1 MWIKNASERGSK
13 PQEKCLLVQQDEP
26 GPSVLHGAA
35 PQVHRS
41 WAGAPPQRVQ
51 TGILPPPGFEP
62 LEFLQVTSTKPHSIT
77 PRATQTP
84 EGSQDPQHS
93 AAAPLLGSQT
103 QGKRNPSLFSSSHT
117 QINPASSAGNRRTV
131 GPRERSGKGEQPGG
145 KAAAS
150 LTRLHQRLSSN
161 LSHGSEASPGRFFW
175 SKCKV
180 NTN

>member
-26 GPSVLHGAA
+26 GPSVLCGAA

-41 WAGAPPQRVQ
+41 WAGASPQRVQ

-93 AAAPLLGSQT
+93 PAAPLLGSQT
-103 QGKRNPSLFSSSHT
+103 QGKRNPFLFSSSHT
-117 QINPASSAGNRRTV
+117 QINPASSA
-131 GPRERSGKGEQPGG
+131 
-145 KAAAS
+145 AAS
-150 LTRLHQRLSSN
+150 PDPVIPSSWFA
-161 LSHGSEASPGRFFW
+161 LDVFSPAPAHLDNDPRWPPQPQHPNSPQWVGRH
-175 SKCKV
+175 
-180 NTN
+180 